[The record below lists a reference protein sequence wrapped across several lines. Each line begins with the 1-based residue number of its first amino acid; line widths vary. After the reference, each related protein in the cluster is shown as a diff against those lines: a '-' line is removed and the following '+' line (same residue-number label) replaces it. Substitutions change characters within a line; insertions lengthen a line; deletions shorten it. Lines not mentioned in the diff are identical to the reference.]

1 MKKKFIIFFIIYII
15 IASTP
20 LVAVWQPPI
29 SIKTSLSAVSKINK
43 NNINNIAKN
52 QSTNNKKPKIYKS
65 ISKIKNSKI
74 KKLSQKTEPEK
85 IEKSQIKEL
94 DNLIITA
101 KNFSNNPDIKP
112 KHKEESNSS
121 LNKIIDSD
129 GYFDILNLQ
138 TGKIEHVSEK
148 DYVIG
153 AVCAEMPPTFH
164 PEALKA
170 QAVSAHTYALKMKK
184 EQQKKPDPELKG
196 ADFSADPINWKK
208 YVTKE
213 IAQKKFGDKFEQY
226 WGKIVSAVNDVTD
239 IVMLYDD
246 EPIIAAYHA
255 ISSGITESAH
265 IIWGGDA
272 PYLKATESYG
282 DNLAPNYE
290 TKVCISADKAKRI
303 LTQNYPDLKLP
314 SSPSKW
320 FNDVTRSASG
330 SVLNVN
336 LENSDIPGTK
346 IRTLFD
352 LRSAN
357 FVVNYDSENNNF
369 EFTVKGYGHDIGLSQ
384 YGADYMAQNG
394 SDFKEILNHYYADIS
409 FAKVSKIS

>member
-1 MKKKFIIFFIIYII
+1 MKKNFIIFFIIYII
-15 IASTP
+15 LASTP
-20 LVAVWQPPI
+20 LVTVLQNPI
-29 SIKTSLSAVSKINK
+29 SIKTSLSKINE
-43 NNINNIAKN
+43 NNVNNNVLEN
-52 QSTNNKKPKIYKS
+52 QSKNHKQPQIYKS
-65 ISKIKNSKI
+65 ISKIK
-74 KKLSQKTEPEK
+74 KLKQKTEPEK

-94 DNLIITA
+94 DNLIMAA
-101 KNFSNNPDIKP
+101 KNYNNIEVKP
-112 KHKEESNSS
+112 KNQATGDSS
-121 LNKIIDSD
+121 LNKTIDSD
-129 GYFDILNLQ
+129 GYFEILNLQ

-184 EQQKKPDPELKG
+184 EQQQNPDPDLKG
-196 ADFSADPINWKK
+196 ADFSADPLNWKK

-226 WGKIVSAVNDVTD
+226 WGKIFSAVNDVTD

-255 ISSGITESAH
+255 ISSGITESANV
-265 IIWGGDA
+265 IWGGDA

-290 TKVCISADKAKRI
+290 TKVCISADKAKHI
-303 LTQNYPDLKLP
+303 LTQNYPDLKLS

-336 LENSDIPGTK
+336 LENSDISGTK

-357 FVVNYDSENNNF
+357 FIVNYDSENNNF

-394 SDFKEILNHYYADIS
+394 SDFKEILNHYYADIT

>member
-1 MKKKFIIFFIIYII
+1 MKKNFIIFFIIYII

-20 LVAVWQPPI
+20 LVTVLQNPI
-29 SIKTSLSAVSKINK
+29 SIKTSLSKINENNVN
-43 NNINNIAKN
+43 NNILEN
-52 QSTNNKKPKIYKS
+52 QSKNHKQPQIYKP
-65 ISKIKNSKI
+65 ISKI
-74 KKLSQKTEPEK
+74 KKLKQKTEPEK

-94 DNLIITA
+94 DNLIMAA
-101 KNFSNNPDIKP
+101 KNYNNIEVKP
-112 KHKEESNSS
+112 KNQATGDSS
-121 LNKIIDSD
+121 LNKTIDSD
-129 GYFDILNLQ
+129 GYFEILNLQ

-184 EQQKKPDPELKG
+184 EQQQNPDPDLKG
-196 ADFSADPINWKK
+196 ADFSADPLNWKK

-265 IIWGGDA
+265 VIWGGDA

-290 TKVCISADKAKRI
+290 TKVCVSADKAKRI
-303 LTQNYPDLKLP
+303 LTQNDPDLKLS

-336 LENSDIPGTK
+336 LENSDISGTK

-357 FVVNYDSENNNF
+357 FIVNYDSENNNF

-394 SDFKEILNHYYADIS
+394 SDFKEILNHYYADIT

>member
-20 LVAVWQPPI
+20 LVTVLQNPI
-29 SIKTSLSAVSKINK
+29 SIKTFLSKINENNVN
-43 NNINNIAKN
+43 NNILEN
-52 QSTNNKKPKIYKS
+52 QSKNHKQPQMYKS
-65 ISKIKNSKI
+65 ISKI

-94 DNLIITA
+94 DNLIIAA
-101 KNFSNNPDIKP
+101 KNYNNIEVKP
-112 KHKEESNSS
+112 KNQATEDSS
-121 LNKIIDSD
+121 LNKTIDSD
-129 GYFDILNLQ
+129 GYFEILNLQ
-138 TGKIEHVSEK
+138 NGKIEHVSEK

-184 EQQKKPDPELKG
+184 EQQQNPDPDLKG
-196 ADFSADPINWKK
+196 ADFSADPLNWKK

-265 IIWGGDA
+265 VIWGGDA

-290 TKVCISADKAKRI
+290 TKVCVSADKAKRI
-303 LTQNYPDLKLP
+303 LTQNYPDLKLS

-336 LENSDIPGTK
+336 LENSDISGTK

-357 FVVNYDSENNNF
+357 FIVNYDSENNNF

-394 SDFKEILNHYYADIS
+394 SDFKEILNHYYSDIS

>member
-1 MKKKFIIFFIIYII
+1 MKKNFIIFFIIYII

-20 LVAVWQPPI
+20 LVTVLQNPI
-29 SIKTSLSAVSKINK
+29 SIKTSLSKINENNVN
-43 NNINNIAKN
+43 NNILEKQSKN
-52 QSTNNKKPKIYKS
+52 HKQHQIYKS
-65 ISKIKNSKI
+65 ISKIK
-74 KKLSQKTEPEK
+74 KLKQKTEPEK

-94 DNLIITA
+94 DNLIMAA
-101 KNFSNNPDIKP
+101 KNYNNINYNNIEVKP
-112 KHKEESNSS
+112 KNQATGDSS
-121 LNKIIDSD
+121 LNKTIDSD
-129 GYFDILNLQ
+129 GYFEILNLQ
-138 TGKIEHVSEK
+138 TGKVEHVSEK

-184 EQQKKPDPELKG
+184 EQQQNPDPDLKG
-196 ADFSADPINWKK
+196 ADFSADPLNWKK

-226 WGKIVSAVNDVTD
+226 WGKIFSAVNDVTD

-255 ISSGITESAH
+255 ISSGITESANV
-265 IIWGGDA
+265 IWGGDA

-303 LTQNYPDLKLP
+303 LTQNYPDLKLS

-336 LENSDIPGTK
+336 LENSDISGTK

-357 FVVNYDSENNNF
+357 FIVNYDSENNNF

-394 SDFKEILNHYYADIS
+394 SDFKEILNHYYADIT